1 MELLGS
7 RMMRKYHVRF
17 QGGRG
22 DNGKGAI
29 ATSPASYPTR
39 QTDVSWDWISGLSIQ
54 CCRMNQVLR
63 LICA

>member
-17 QGGRG
+17 QGG

-29 ATSPASYPTR
+29 ATSPVSYPTPM
-39 QTDVSWDWISGLSIQ
+39 TEES
-54 CCRMNQVLR
+54 
-63 LICA
+63 